1 MIYKVTSDYRL
12 LLERGPVK
20 VFYFH
25 GTPFTW
31 DDLLKAERG
40 DEEVIRQLSEN
51 ETITLEEINNGSSYL
66 IAEELHPLIFDIPLD
81 VDSVLPDSVFL
92 DD

>member
-1 MIYKVTSDYRL
+1 MIYKVTSNYRL

-20 VFYFH
+20 VFYLQ
-25 GTPFTW
+25 GIPFTW
-31 DDLLKAERG
+31 DDLLKTEKG
-40 DEEVIRQLSEN
+40 NDEVIRELSEN
-51 ETITLEEINNGSSYL
+51 DIISLEEINNGSSYL
-66 IAEELHPLIFDIPLD
+66 IAEELHPLIFDVPLD